1 MTADAG
7 NHFSCALTAVLIHRV
22 RTAVGEAG
30 VRRLLDEAGSPRALA
45 YLEDIANW
53 VSYDE
58 LISLWRAGAVVTE
71 DPEFARHAGQDTV
84 RRLGASGTSA
94 MLRSLGSPEA
104 LIERIGVASH
114 RFSVVATLEPV
125 EVRPGHAVVRA
136 FANPGFE
143 RHPLHCLWTTGMLS
157 QATALFGL
165 APARVEHA
173 ACQAGGAPDC
183 LYTLT
188 WDPGADA
195 EGADPATRVQI
206 LERRLEAMSGR
217 LQSVF
222 ATASDLIASG
232 DIDETL
238 ARITERAALQVRA
251 PRYLLAVRLESALH
265 VHQKG
270 FDAEE
275 AARVAGRVLEDGA
288 LPDHWLA
295 AEVKTARND
304 YGRLVA
310 MYQPGAQYLP
320 AERELLDV
328 YARYAAS
335 ALDSA
340 TALLDAQR
348 RHEEARTLLELA
360 RRLASAGTT
369 DKIAQ
374 RLADAVPGVVDCDRV
389 SVYILDP
396 ASGEL
401 VRRGG
406 GGEGGLTSL
415 RPDDAPQ
422 LASWMA
428 NPDPEPFF
436 IDLETSVAAPALRGI
451 GAVASVA
458 VPIATSEHFLGF
470 FVVSVFDRPD
480 RLARRPELLDGL
492 SGVAAHAVIALE
504 NGRLVDHITHQ
515 ARHDHL
521 TGLANRAGFAERL
534 SAAGGAAIALFY
546 IDLDGFKPVNDTFGH
561 EAGDALLTEV
571 GARLL
576 ECVRGGDT
584 VARLGGDEFAVLV
597 EDVGGEDDIARIAA
611 RLQDA
616 FAEPF
621 CVGGRSLAVGAS
633 IGRAVWPADVDGV
646 DALLR
651 HADAAMYEVK
661 RSRG

>member
-1 MTADAG
+1 MVHG
-7 NHFSCALTAVLIHRV
+7 
-22 RTAVGEAG
+22 
-30 VRRLLDEAGSPRALA
+30 
-45 YLEDIANW
+45 
-53 VSYDE
+53 
-58 LISLWRAGAVVTE
+58 
-71 DPEFARHAGQDTV
+71 
-84 RRLGASGTSA
+84 
-94 MLRSLGSPEA
+94 
-104 LIERIGVASH
+104 
-114 RFSVVATLEPV
+114 
-125 EVRPGHAVVRA
+125 
-136 FANPGFE
+136 
-143 RHPLHCLWTTGMLS
+143 
-157 QATALFGL
+157 
-165 APARVEHA
+165 
-173 ACQAGGAPDC
+173 ACQADGAPEC
-183 LYTLT
+183 VYTLT
-188 WDPGADA
+188 WDPAADA
-195 EGADPATRVQI
+195 DDDPAAKVEI
-206 LERRLEAMSGR
+206 LERQLEAMTGR

-238 ARITERAALQVRA
+238 ARVTERAALQVRA
-251 PRYLLAVRLESALH
+251 PRYLLAVRLGSALH

-275 AARVAGRVLEDGA
+275 AGRVAERVLEDGD
-288 LPDHWLA
+288 LPDHWLL

-310 MYQPGAQYLP
+310 MYQPGARFFPQ
-320 AERELLDV
+320 ERQLLDV

-340 TALLDAQR
+340 TALL
-348 RHEEARTLLELA
+348 ELA

-369 DKIAQ
+369 DRIAQ

-389 SVYILDP
+389 SVYIWN
-396 ASGEL
+396 SERGEL
-401 VRRGG
+401 VRQAIATRGADDPDAG
-406 GGEGGLTSL
+406 IISI

-428 NPDPEPFF
+428 HPDPEPFF
-436 IDLETSVAAPALRGI
+436 IDLETSVAAPTLRGL

-470 FVVSVFDRPD
+470 FVVSVFDRPE
-480 RLARRPELLDGL
+480 RLARRPELLDRL
-492 SGVAAHAVIALE
+492 SGVAAHAVTALE

-534 SAAGGAAIALFY
+534 SAAGGAAGPLALFY

-561 EAGDALLTEV
+561 AAGDELLSAV

-597 EDVGGEDDIARIAA
+597 EDVGGEDDIARIAE
-611 RLQDA
+611 RLQGA
-616 FAEPF
+616 FAAPF
-621 CVGGRSLAVGAS
+621 CVRGRSLAVGAS
-633 IGRAVWPADVDGV
+633 IGRAVWPADVGEV

-651 HADAAMYEVK
+651 HADAAMYEAK
-661 RSRG
+661 RARG

>member
-1 MTADAG
+1 MAGEPG

-22 RTAVGEAG
+22 RTVSGEDG
-30 VRRLLDEAGSPRALA
+30 VRRLLEEARSPRELA

-58 LISLWRAGAVVTE
+58 LIALWSAGAVVTG
-71 DPEFARHAGQDTV
+71 DAEFARHAGQDTV
-84 RRLGASGTSA
+84 RRLGTSGTST
-94 MLRSLGSPEA
+94 MLRTLGSPEA

-125 EVRPGHAVVRA
+125 EVRPGYAVVRA

-143 RHPLHCLWTTGMLS
+143 RHALHCLWTTGMLS

-165 APARVEHA
+165 APARVEHEACHA
-173 ACQAGGAPDC
+173 AGAQDC

-188 WDPGADA
+188 WDPGSDA
-195 EGADPATRVQI
+195 EDDSTAKVQI
-206 LERRLEAMSGR
+206 LERQLEAMTGR

-238 ARITERAALQVRA
+238 ARITERAGLQVRA
-251 PRYLLAVRLESALH
+251 PRYLLAVRLESKLH

-270 FDAEE
+270 FDGEE
-275 AARVAGRVLEDGA
+275 AGRVAERVLEDGE
-288 LPDHWLA
+288 LPDHWLS

-310 MYQPGAQYLP
+310 MYQPGAQFFP

-340 TALLDAQR
+340 TALLEAQR

-389 SVYILDP
+389 SVYIFDQD
-396 ASGEL
+396 SGQL
-401 VRRGG
+401 VRQGG
-406 GGEGGLTSL
+406 GGEGGLVRL
-415 RPDDAPQ
+415 QPDDAPQ

-436 IDLETSVAAPALRGI
+436 IDLDTSVAAPALRGI

-470 FVVSVFDRPD
+470 FVVSVFDRPE
-480 RLARRPELLDGL
+480 RLARRPELLDRL
-492 SGVAAHAVIALE
+492 SGVAAHAVTALE

-534 SAAGGAAIALFY
+534 SAAGGPGPLALFY
-546 IDLDGFKPVNDTFGH
+546 IDLDGFKPINDTYGH
-561 EAGDALLTEV
+561 ESGDALLTEV

-584 VARLGGDEFAVLV
+584 VARLGGDEFAVLA

-611 RLQDA
+611 RLEAA